1 VKLDLDI
8 NLNLKMRH
16 MRWNLRILLM
26 WLLLTIWALFLILIL
41 RSITFHTFWMGLF
54 AALIIG
60 YLNAWVRPVL
70 VTLSISPTLLVFGTV
85 TILMNVGLLW
95 AGNQFPQWMQT
106 SGYVGPGI
114 FVLLVS
120 SINVTFSDLLSIDD
134 DDSYYAH
141 LVYQIIHLADQV
153 QESDEPGV
161 IFLEIDGLSEPVLR
175 RAIDCGYMPT
185 LREWLESG
193 SHHLIHWE
201 CDLSSQTSAS
211 QAGILLGNNFDI
223 PAFRWYEKDQGKR
236 MVSNNPVDSA
246 AIERR
251 LSTGDG
257 LLRNDGASRSNLFS
271 GDAPQAIFTF
281 STISDLSRHTTKDFY
296 PTLMGPYNFIRI
308 LLLFAWDVIS
318 ELRAARYQRKHDIR
332 PRIHRGGVYPLL
344 RAVTTVLL
352 QELSGLILMGDMI
365 AGVPCIYA
373 TFVGYDEVAHHS
385 GVERPDAFEVL
396 KKLDAQFDRLC
407 EIQRLAPRPYKFV
420 ILSDHGQSQGATFK
434 QRYGLSLEQLVRDLI
449 SVEHEVELIH
459 SEEAGWSN
467 VSIFLTDLLQDVIP
481 GSEKFIARQIK
492 RFTDQR
498 KVLNQVV
505 LGPYREFLQ
514 KFGPSSEPSK
524 ADVIVL
530 ASGNLG
536 LIYFTN
542 WRERLSYEQIEREF
556 PGLIESLS
564 SHEGIGF
571 LLVQSEQ
578 HGPLAIGPYGTHYIS
593 ERRATGQDPLM
604 HFGRNATRH
613 LLRTNSFPHV
623 ADIMV
628 NSLFDPETKEVAAFE
643 ELVGS
648 HGGLGGNQSR
658 PFVLFPSEWELP
670 PEPIVGAAQL
680 HKQLKT
686 WVKDCPKAL
695 VSEKEEISRV

>member
-1 VKLDLDI
+1 V
-8 NLNLKMRH
+8 
-16 MRWNLRILLM
+16 
-26 WLLLTIWALFLILIL
+26 
-41 RSITFHTFWMGLF
+41 
-54 AALIIG
+54 
-60 YLNAWVRPVL
+60 
-70 VTLSISPTLLVFGTV
+70 
-85 TILMNVGLLW
+85 
-95 AGNQFPQWMQT
+95 
-106 SGYVGPGI
+106 
-114 FVLLVS
+114 
-120 SINVTFSDLLSIDD
+120 
-134 DDSYYAH
+134 
-141 LVYQIIHLADQV
+141 
-153 QESDEPGV
+153 
-161 IFLEIDGLSEPVLR
+161 DGLSEPVLR
-175 RAIDCGYMPT
+175 RAIERGFMPT
-185 LREWLESG
+185 LKSWLEGG

-251 LSTGDG
+251 LSTGEG
-257 LLRNDGASRSNLFS
+257 LLINDGASRSNLFS

-281 STISDLSRHTTKDFY
+281 STISDLSRHSTKDFY

-308 LLLFAWDVIS
+308 LLLFVWDIII
-318 ELRAARYQRKHDIR
+318 ELRAARHQRKNDVH
-332 PRIHRGGVYPLL
+332 PRIHRGGAYPLL

-365 AGVPCIYA
+365 AGVPCVYA

-385 GVERPDAFEVL
+385 GIERPDALEVL
-396 KKLDAQFDRLC
+396 KKLDAQFDRLN

-434 QRYGLSLEQLVRDLI
+434 QRYGMSLEQLVRDLI
-449 SVEHEVELIH
+449 SSEHEVELIH

-492 RFTDQR
+492 RFTEQR
-498 KVLNQVV
+498 MVFDQVV
-505 LGPYREFLQ
+505 MGPYREFLQ
-514 KFGPSSEPSK
+514 KFGPSTEPSK

-542 WRERLSYEQIEREF
+542 WEERLTLEQIQEEF
-556 PGLIESLS
+556 PELIMSLAG
-564 SHEGIGF
+564 HEGIGF
-571 LLVQSEQ
+571 LLIQSEQ
-578 HGPLAIGPYGTHYIS
+578 QGPMVIGAKGVHYLADGRIMGV
-593 ERRATGQDPLM
+593 DPLI
-604 HFGRNATRH
+604 HFGKNARNH
-613 LLRTNSFPHV
+613 LMRTSSFPHV

-628 NSLFDPETKEVAAFE
+628 NSFYNPETKEVAAFE

-648 HGGLGGNQSR
+648 HGGLGGNQAR
-658 PFVLFPSEWELP
+658 PFVLFPAEWELP
-670 PEPIVGAAQL
+670 PEPIVGAVKL
-680 HKQLKT
+680 HTQLKM
-686 WVKDCPKAL
+686 WVKECPKRLNKVAQGAGAE
-695 VSEKEEISRV
+695 V